1 MSVGK
6 RDRHTG
12 QMTTG
17 HEWNG
22 IEELNTPVPRPVYIF
37 LGITFAF
44 AVVYW
49 LLMPAWPL
57 GVTYTKG
64 LLGVSQHSLVDADL
78 RKAAADK
85 AVWTQKIADMP
96 FADIQ
101 ADAGLMHIV
110 RETARP
116 IFVDNCAACHGAE
129 GKGGPGF
136 PSLVDKAWLW
146 GGDADAIMETVRVGV
161 NSPHDDTRVSQMMAF
176 GRDGILNRDAIL
188 NVAAYVQSL
197 SDPSLASGAE
207 AESVAAGHEVFAQN
221 CVACHGEGGT
231 GNTELGAPNLTDHFW
246 LYGGDRQSI
255 YTTIHDG
262 REGHMPSWEGRLDE
276 VHRKMLTLYILDLG
290 AKNK

>member
-37 LGITFAF
+37 LGITFVIS
-44 AVVYW
+44 VVYW
-49 LLMPAWPL
+49 LLLPAWPL

-78 RKAAADK
+78 KKASAERSE
-85 AVWTQKIADMP
+85 WMQKIAETP

-101 ADAGLMHIV
+101 ADPSLMHIV

-116 IFVDNCAACHGAE
+116 LFVDNCAACHGAE
-129 GKGGPGF
+129 GQGGPGY
-136 PSLVDKAWLW
+136 PSFVDKAWLW

-197 SDPSLASGAE
+197 SDPSLADGAE
-207 AESVAAGHEVFAQN
+207 AKSVAAGHEVFVKN
-221 CVACHGEGGT
+221 CAACHGEAGT

-276 VHRKMLTLYILDLG
+276 VHRKMLTLYVLDLG
-290 AKNK
+290 TKKE